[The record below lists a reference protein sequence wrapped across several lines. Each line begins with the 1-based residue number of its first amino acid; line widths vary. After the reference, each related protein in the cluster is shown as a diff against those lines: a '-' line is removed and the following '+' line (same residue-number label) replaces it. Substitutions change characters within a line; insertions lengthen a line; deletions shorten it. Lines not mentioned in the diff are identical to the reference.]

1 MGPRNLI
8 TETFSWSEISPELSG
23 TLLELPELSGTSLE
37 LPEPSLELPEL
48 SGTLL
53 ELPEPSETSVE
64 T

>member
-23 TLLELPELSGTSLE
+23 TSLELPEPSLELPELSGTSLE
-37 LPEPSLELPEL
+37 LPEPSLELL
-48 SGTLL
+48 
-53 ELPEPSETSVE
+53 EPSETSVE